1 MALFKCYECGTQ
13 ISDKAASCPACGAPV
28 VAQNRSQG
36 AAGQNAQTDYNQVAA
51 QQQQVVS
58 QQIKE
63 AQKAARRTTVFS
75 MISGFVLST
84 LSHILPSL
92 IRGGRRFR

>member
-28 VAQNRSQG
+28 VAQ
-36 AAGQNAQTDYNQVAA
+36 
-51 QQQQVVS
+51 QQQAVS

-63 AQKAARRTTVFS
+63 AQKAARRTTIFS